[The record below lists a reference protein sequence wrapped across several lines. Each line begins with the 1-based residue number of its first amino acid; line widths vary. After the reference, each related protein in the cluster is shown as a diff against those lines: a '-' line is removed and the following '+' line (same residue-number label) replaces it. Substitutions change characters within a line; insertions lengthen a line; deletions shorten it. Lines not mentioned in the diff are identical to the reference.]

1 MRYRSKLIN
10 MPKKE
15 DDYRYYPLNKT
26 IMVNGREIDEI
37 VISSH
42 YEKNHSAYMKDEIIL
57 ELVKTLDGGTFPVE
71 DKKTN
76 PDREFFMLDNI
87 SYQDKF
93 YRLV

>member
-1 MRYRSKLIN
+1 
-10 MPKKE
+10 MPKKA
-15 DDYRYYPLNKT
+15 DDYRSYPLIKPL
-26 IMVNGREIDEI
+26 MVNGRKIDEI

-57 ELVKTLDGGTFPVE
+57 ELVKTLDSKTFPTE
-71 DKKTN
+71 DKKVN
-76 PDREFFMLDNI
+76 PNREFFMLDNV